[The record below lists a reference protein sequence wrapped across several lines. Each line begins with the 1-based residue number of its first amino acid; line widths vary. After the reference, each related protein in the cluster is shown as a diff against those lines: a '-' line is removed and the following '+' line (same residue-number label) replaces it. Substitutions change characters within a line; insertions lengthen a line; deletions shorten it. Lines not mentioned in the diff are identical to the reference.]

1 MIIKNMIST
10 HWFKFQFVTN
20 IFGCIKI
27 SDIYKIIIGIFLIGC
42 GVISIVTPPFQSPD
56 EHAHVK
62 RAYLMNKGVIVLD
75 RPEGESSGGYVDSGL
90 LKFMESYEVVKGK
103 LSAEE
108 VSAAGLIKWSG
119 REIFSTAPGTGFY
132 FPVIYFPQALALG
145 VGKWLDFTV
154 DHSYRLARLFALI
167 AIVLILYA
175 AFWLYPPNPLV
186 LALIAIPMT
195 LFQMSSASLDG
206 VSTALAIFSIS
217 AFLNIAKNRA
227 NSSVG
232 IQYAFAVAIALL
244 ASSRIH
250 ALPLLILLL
259 SAFFYTGNKRSLY
272 LFMTVGLFVFGW
284 TLFSIKSTIY
294 LYGPI
299 RESTSDIIIYYL
311 LNPIQFFQ
319 VVWQTFLDNALR
331 EFYWKSF
338 LGILGWLDTPFQ
350 DWYYTAFA
358 FILSMVAILT
368 ISLRHIRSEWPQ
380 RLLLLFVSTISILF
394 IFFALLVTWTPHPA
408 QIISGVQGRYFLIPS
423 IVLAYCIAGNVG
435 LVSGF
440 RRTVAVFIVLFLLVF
455 SILATVNLLVDRY
468 YLVNQT
474 VESETIVIGHDES
487 GNRHKMTAS
496 AALIENGP
504 VTLKFPELD
513 ENDIGK
519 INRISIMFGTHGRSN
534 PGNAELI
541 LTAKGESV
549 YRQTFLLSDLV
560 DNVYND
566 FKVPADHYTSGEVRF
581 ISGGGV
587 SVWEIHGVDN
597 KFLSCLKL
605 KTIRNQTVKINGCP

>member
-1 MIIKNMIST
+1 MI
-10 HWFKFQFVTN
+10 
-20 IFGCIKI
+20 
-27 SDIYKIIIGIFLIGC
+27 
-42 GVISIVTPPFQSPD
+42 PPFQSPD
-56 EHAHVK
+56 EHAHIK

-119 REIFSTAPGTGFY
+119 REVFSTAPGTGFY

-154 DHSYRLARLFALI
+154 DHSYRLARVFALI

-175 AFWLYPPNPLV
+175 AFRLYPPNPLV

-227 NSSVG
+227 YSSVG
-232 IQYAFAVAIALL
+232 IQYAFALAIALL

-259 SAFFYTGNKRSLY
+259 SIFFYTGKKRSLF
-272 LFMTVGLFVFGW
+272 LFITVGLFVFGW
-284 TLFSIKSTIY
+284 TLFSIKSTVY
-294 LYGPI
+294 LDGPI
-299 RESTSDIIIYYL
+299 RESTSDIVIYYL
-311 LNPIQFFQ
+311 LNPIQFLQ
-319 VVWQTFLDNALR
+319 VIWQTFLDDALR

-338 LGILGWLDTPFQ
+338 LGILGWLDAPFQ
-350 DWYYTAFA
+350 DWYYKAFA
-358 FILSMVAILT
+358 LILSIVALLT
-368 ISLRHIRSEWPQ
+368 ISFRHIRSEWPQ
-380 RLLLLFVSTISILF
+380 TLLLLLVSIISILF
-394 IFFALLVTWTPHPA
+394 IFFALLVTWSPHPA

-423 IVLAYCIAGNVG
+423 IFLAYGIAGNGG

-440 RRTVAVFIVLFLLVF
+440 RRTVAFFLSFFLLIF
-455 SILATVNLLVDRY
+455 SLLATVNLLVDRY
-468 YLVNQT
+468 YLVENT
-474 VESETIVIGHDES
+474 IESESIVFGRDKS
-487 GNRHKMTAS
+487 GNQPKMTAS
-496 AALIENGP
+496 TAFIENSL
-504 VTLKFPELD
+504 VTLNFPEFD
-513 ENDIGK
+513 KNGIGK
-519 INRISIMFGTHGRSN
+519 INKIGIMFGTHGRTN
-534 PGNAELI
+534 FGNAELI
-541 LTAKGESV
+541 LTTEGGAI
-549 YRQTFLLSDLV
+549 YRQNFSLENLV
-560 DNVYND
+560 DNAYND
-566 FKVPADHYTSGEVRF
+566 FKVPVDYYTSGKVRF

-587 SVWEIHGVDN
+587 SIWEIQEVN
-597 KFLSCLKL
+597 NNFLSCLKF
-605 KTIRNQTVKINGCP
+605 KTIRNQTVKINGCS